1 MQHTTI
7 VISSLSPKNLMFK
20 NLKIILSKAN
30 QNQKSSQHK
39 KGPNSPKI
47 NKCKGT
53 SKTHNTRPD
62 KITLFYRRAR
72 VRNTRALKNSIPAG
86 VWAKHN
92 VISKSLRDGLLAWK
106 VLGHRHFQRPLAT
119 LDLLIEDDRVALVT
133 IILSILLTRR
143 RIDLVE
149 LQTGSRLAGRGGAKK
164 LKLG

>member
-47 NKCKGT
+47 NK
-53 SKTHNTRPD
+53 TRAKHTTPD
-62 KITLFYRRAR
+62 KITLFYRKAR

-119 LDLLIEDDRVALVT
+119 LGLLIEDDSVALVT

-164 LKLG
+164 LKLR

>member
-1 MQHTTI
+1 
-7 VISSLSPKNLMFK
+7 MFK

-30 QNQKSSQHK
+30 QNKKKSSQHK
-39 KGPNSPKI
+39 KGPNSQKI
-47 NKCKGT
+47 NK
-53 SKTHNTRPD
+53 TRAKHTTPD

-119 LDLLIEDDRVALVT
+119 LDLLIEDDSVALVT

-164 LKLG
+164 IKIRITT